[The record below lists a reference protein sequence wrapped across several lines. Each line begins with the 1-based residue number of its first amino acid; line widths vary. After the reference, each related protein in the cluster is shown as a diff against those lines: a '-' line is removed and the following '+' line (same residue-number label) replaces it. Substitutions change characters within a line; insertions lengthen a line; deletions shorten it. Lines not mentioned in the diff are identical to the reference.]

1 MCYCNLCSL
10 SYKVFLNKCVAI
22 EVASKPIRCM
32 QFTIYRSNWEEL
44 PKYQT
49 LDELSTVN
57 YQVTVTNTG
66 SRSGAIAVLA
76 YMTFTVC
83 LTPLH
88 YHAVMLLFT
97 L

>member
-1 MCYCNLCSL
+1 M
-10 SYKVFLNKCVAI
+10 
-22 EVASKPIRCM
+22 P
-32 QFTIYRSNWEEL
+32 YRSNWEEL

-49 LDELSTVN
+49 LDKLSAVN

-83 LTPLH
+83 PTPLH
-88 YHAVMLLFT
+88 HQSITLLLCIGSQCTNEAAVWIST
-97 L
+97 S

>member
-1 MCYCNLCSL
+1 MLQAILKRPARKNGL
-10 SYKVFLNKCVAI
+10 VTRDFLTRKWYLI
-22 EVASKPIRCM
+22 PT
-32 QFTIYRSNWEEL
+32 QEL
-44 PKYQT
+44 PKYQA
-49 LDELSTVN
+49 LDELIVI
-57 YQVTVTNTG
+57 NTG

-88 YHAVMLLFT
+88 YHAFMLLFT